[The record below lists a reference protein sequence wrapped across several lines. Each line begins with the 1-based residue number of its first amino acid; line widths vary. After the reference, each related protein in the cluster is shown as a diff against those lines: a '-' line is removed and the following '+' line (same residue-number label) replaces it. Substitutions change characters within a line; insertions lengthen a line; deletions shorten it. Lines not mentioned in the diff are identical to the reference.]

1 MRRVTTS
8 STRSVSLQAEEHHLR
23 VTRTARYYVLG
34 TPAGHVVELW
44 IVCHGY
50 GQLARDFIRSFESVA
65 ADNRVIVGPE
75 ALNRYYVDT
84 APRLHGSDSPVAAT
98 WMTREDRDNEIADYI
113 AYLDDLC
120 AELKR
125 ASPDARVTALGF
137 SQGTATVSRWA
148 AARNTRLHRVVLWGG
163 SVAHDVTLRADLFG
177 DANLVLVAGTR
188 DHFVRSERLA
198 GERARLNDAGLAH
211 DFVQFEGGHRI
222 DDGALQRLLE
232 A

>member
-1 MRRVTTS
+1 MQPVTTS

-34 TPAGHVVELW
+34 TPAGHVDQLW
-44 IVCHGY
+44 VVCHGY
-50 GQLARDFIRSFESVA
+50 GQLARDFIRSFTAIA
-65 ADNRVIVGPE
+65 ADNRLIVAPE

-84 APRLHGSDSPVAAT
+84 APRPHGADSPVAAT

-125 ASPDARVTALGF
+125 VAPNARVTALGF

-148 AARNTRLHRVVLWGG
+148 SAGNTRLHRVVLWGG
-163 SVAHDVTLRADLFG
+163 SVAHDVPLRADLFG
-177 DANLVLVAGTR
+177 EATLTLVAGTR

-198 GERARLNDAGLAH
+198 AERERLHGAGLH
-211 DFVQFEGGHRI
+211 HEFVQFEGGHRI
-222 DDGALQRLLE
+222 DDGALRTLTV
-232 A
+232 